1 MGTTSRYVND
11 QRLVLDSV
19 KSTSPRPSRLK
30 MKHIKKIL
38 LKPFKKRGTPS
49 ESSAEF
55 DRDSKGENSSRDLR
69 ADKHDGADLTITPD
83 TKSNHGEGSQI
94 ANKERTIGDQQLPTL
109 DISTL
114 TARHDGGSATCEW
127 GQL

>member
-1 MGTTSRYVND
+1 
-11 QRLVLDSV
+11 
-19 KSTSPRPSRLK
+19 

-38 LKPFKKRGTPS
+38 SKPFKKQGTPS

-55 DRDSKGENSSRDLR
+55 GRDSNGEYSSRDLR
-69 ADKHDGADLTITPD
+69 ADKPDGADLTIPPD

-94 ANKERTIGDQQLPTL
+94 ANKDRTIGDQQLPTL

-114 TARHDGGSATCEW
+114 TARHNGGSATCEC
-127 GQL
+127 GRL

>member
-1 MGTTSRYVND
+1 
-11 QRLVLDSV
+11 
-19 KSTSPRPSRLK
+19 

-38 LKPFKKRGTPS
+38 LRPLKKRGTPS

-55 DRDSKGENSSRDLR
+55 DRDSKGEYSSRDLR
-69 ADKHDGADLTITPD
+69 ADKSDGADLTIPLD

-94 ANKERTIGDQQLPTL
+94 ANKDGTMGDQQLPTL

-114 TARHDGGSATCEW
+114 TARNDGGSATREW
-127 GQL
+127 GRL